1 MMGSRSRRVFLCLA
15 ASGDPRE
22 TAAKKKKEKNWLI
35 FRLKKTML
43 YFALHDAQR
52 FLYRCKKVPSRLKA
66 PNFSPFTPRGGGEI
80 CPVLAPKT
88 STKSMQRWAH
98 VSSQLTF
105 TTRAVGPYPFFA
117 DPDPAVFLNADP
129 DPAT

>member
-1 MMGSRSRRVFLCLA
+1 MHYTTLNVFI
-15 ASGDPRE
+15 PW
-22 TAAKKKKEKNWLI
+22 AKSTVATEGAQSLP
-35 FRLKKTML
+35 L
-43 YFALHDAQR
+43 Y
-52 FLYRCKKVPSRLKA
+52 PEGG
-66 PNFSPFTPRGGGEI
+66 GGGEI